1 MLGLSAVLVIGGS
14 VGFAGVAAVA
24 TVDSLSEDLP
34 DPKTLESLTF
44 SQPTVVLDRTGKIVL
59 GRFQREQRAV
69 VAYDKIPK
77 LVLDATITA
86 EDRSFWVNDGY
97 DPAAI
102 VQAIGE
108 NVSGEG
114 ERGASTITQQLVRA
128 RLLPEEYVKPGSDRY
143 LRKAKEL
150 IQAARLTSA
159 FPGEDGK
166 AQIITA
172 YLNEIFYGHDAYGI
186 RAAARVYF
194 GVANLNDLTP
204 AQAALLAALPKSP
217 STYDPYEYAEKD
229 KDGRLVVAP
238 DAPVVVRRDYI
249 LRNLATSRWTELTPD
264 ELKKALAEPVVLS
277 GVKPLRLRAPHFT
290 WRVRRQLVEI
300 LGSSDAVD
308 TGGYR
313 VITSL
318 DWNAQKL
325 AEKWVSAAVI
335 APNLPSEDAEK
346 LLDQAEIPD
355 GDRTWINALRGKD
368 LHNAALVAIDYKA
381 GHVMAYVGSGGYYRE
396 DLASPEFEPK
406 YDAAGDGAR
415 QPGSAFKPIVYATG
429 FEQRKLTP
437 GSLLLD
443 VTTLMDPNSDPP
455 WVPKDADQL
464 DRGPVLARRAL
475 QYSLNVPAL
484 RAIQRIGNEAVA
496 DQADK
501 LGVQF
506 LGGRTAFLQAGLSG
520 AIGTVEVRPLDL
532 TAAYGALA
540 NGGQYLPPQMIL
552 EIRDASG
559 KVVYK
564 APEATPRQA
573 ISPESAYLVTDIL
586 AGNTDPKQ
594 NPIWAKVTS
603 IENGPNGRRR
613 PAAVKTGTANDAK
626 DLATYGYLPPPRME
640 GAPGL
645 AVGIWMGNS
654 DNSPPV
660 VRKPDKPATS
670 LTAAAPLWRAYVR
683 ELSREWPV
691 VGFQRPETIVRAEI
705 DKWSGGQPGQWTHER
720 TREYFA
726 KGTEPGSPDAV
737 DTPGLLYSVSCGLWQ
752 VDPLK
757 AEFGPS
763 EWDADVEDW
772 VRRARQ
778 GVGVQGR
785 HETKTAYFW
794 GESSWG
800 GQLVGD
806 CRRFR
811 FGSSP
816 GNAGGTGTTGAGT
829 QPAVGTDPTPVVVA
843 DAGRPG
849 NGNGRGKPP
858 KPPRGAP

>member
-1 MLGLSAVLVIGGS
+1 MLGLAAVLVIGGS
-14 VGFAGVAAVA
+14 FGFAGVAAVA

-34 DPKTLESLTF
+34 DPQTLESLTF
-44 SQPTVVLDRTGKIVL
+44 SQPTVVYDRSGKIVL

-69 VAYDKIPK
+69 VKYEQIPK
-77 LVLDATITA
+77 LVLDATTTA
-86 EDRSFWVNDGY
+86 EDRSFWNNDGY

-102 VQAIGE
+102 LQAIGE

-159 FPGEDGK
+159 FPGEEGK
-166 AQIITA
+166 AEIITA
-172 YLNEIFYGHDAYGI
+172 YLNEIFYGHDAHGI
-186 RAAARVYF
+186 KAAARVYF

-229 KDGRLVVAP
+229 EDGRLVVP
-238 DAPVVVRRDYI
+238 KDAPVVVRRDYI

-264 ELKKALAEPVVLS
+264 ELKKALAEPVVLA

-300 LGSSDAVD
+300 LGSAEAVD

-335 APNLPSEDAEK
+335 SPNLPREQADE
-346 LLDQAEIPD
+346 LLDKAEIPA
-355 GDRTWINALRGKD
+355 GDRAWINQLRGKD
-368 LHNAALVAIDYKA
+368 LHNGALVALDYKA
-381 GHVMAYVGSGGYYRE
+381 GHVLAYVGSGGYYRE

-406 YDAAGDGAR
+406 YDAAGDATR

-429 FEQRKLTP
+429 FEERNLTP

-443 VTTLMDPNSDPP
+443 ITTEFDKRDDGWAPLN
-455 WVPKDADQL
+455 ADRA
-464 DRGPVLARRAL
+464 DRGPVLVRHAL
-475 QYSLNVPAL
+475 QYSLNIPAI
-484 RAIQRIGNEAVA
+484 RALQRIGNEAVA
-496 DQADK
+496 AQAEK
-501 LGVQF
+501 LGINF
-506 LGGRTAFLQAGLSG
+506 KGGTTAFLQSGLAG

-564 APEATPRQA
+564 APDPEPRQA
-573 ISPESAYLVTDIL
+573 ISPETAYLVTDIL
-586 AGNTDPKQ
+586 AGNTDPRQ
-594 NPIWAKVTS
+594 NPSWAAATA
-603 IENGPNGRRR
+603 IQNGPNGSRR
-613 PAAVKTGTANDAK
+613 PAAVKTGTANDAR
-626 DLATYGYLPPPRME
+626 DLATYGYLPPPRQE
-640 GAPGL
+640 GLPGL

-654 DNSPPV
+654 DHSSPDAE
-660 VRKPDKPATS
+660 KAATS

-683 ELSREWPV
+683 DVSREWPV
-691 VGFQRPETIVRAEI
+691 VNFQRPDTIVRAEI
-705 DKWSGGQPGQWTHER
+705 DKWSGGQPGPWTHQR
-720 TREYFA
+720 TTEIFA
-726 KGTEPGSPDAV
+726 KGTEPGSANAV
-737 DTPGLLYSVSCGLWQ
+737 DAPGLLYSVSCGLWQ
-752 VDPLK
+752 VDPIK
-757 AEFGPS
+757 AELGPS
-763 EWDADVEDW
+763 EWDADVADW

-778 GVGVQGR
+778 GVGVEG
-785 HETKTAYFW
+785 EYEAKTTYRR

-800 GQLVGD
+800 GQLVGN
-806 CRRFR
+806 CVRFR

-816 GNAGGTGTTGAGT
+816 GGDSSPAVVPAIATPAAA
-829 QPAVGTDPTPVVVA
+829 QPAP
-843 DAGRPG
+843 RPG
-849 NGNGRGKPP
+849 NGNGNGRGNAP
-858 KPPRGAP
+858 KPPRGTP